1 MEIQEI
7 ITAIMKEHKVTQKE
21 MAAAMGYTAQGSVA
35 SALRGNSMRVDT
47 AEKMLSSMG
56 CRLVILDGEKE
67 WVVGGEDE
75 PTARVIPD
83 KMGELEAK
91 VEKIAEAVK
100 ALVLAQQGENGKGKK
115 SSGGKIPLTQAGSVD
130 GRYFDPSWFDPDNN
144 SKK

>member
-75 PTARVIPD
+75 PTERVIPD
-83 KMGELEAK
+83 KMEELEAK

-100 ALVLAQQGENGKGKK
+100 ALVLAQQEEKSKK
-115 SSGGKIPLTQAGSVD
+115 PSGGKIPLTQAGSVD
-130 GRYFDPSWFDPDNN
+130 GRYYDPSWFDPDNN